1 MKLRSLLI
9 LGMLLL
15 SLLPA
20 YSFNRYLQR
29 VLRPRESA
37 GRLFLFI
44 MANFVFVIV
53 YTILVVGLIIRLFPA
68 PFHGI
73 T

>member
-9 LGMLLL
+9 LLILLF

-37 GRLFLFI
+37 GRLFLFLL
-44 MANFVFVIV
+44 ANFVFVVV
-53 YTILVVGLIIRLFPA
+53 YTILIVGLIIRLFPA